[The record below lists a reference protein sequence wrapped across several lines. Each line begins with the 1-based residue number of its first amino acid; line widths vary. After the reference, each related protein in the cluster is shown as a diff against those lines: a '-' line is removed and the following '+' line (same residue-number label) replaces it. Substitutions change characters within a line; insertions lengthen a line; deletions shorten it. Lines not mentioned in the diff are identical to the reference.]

1 MKNIDINKVD
11 PEILLALING
21 VFKDYSKS
29 FNELNNGKAV
39 GFNTTLTPNKIKV
52 HDVLLKQGKH
62 TKEELEESNIANDE
76 IEVRY
81 LRVGKYFDTIT
92 YKTPILEE
100 FKDGFIYQK
109 LDAVNKVWEE
119 LSFEIGDIVTQEE
132 LDKETIRRVHR
143 VRSVEVPIYQLTI
156 RLQNQK
162 EVLNDKWWKRI
173 LYLDLLNT
181 LLAKGIEY
189 GEVLG
194 LLKRGEEEKA
204 MLAKELGANAKEV
217 LDNNKIVIRSEIP
230 KPLEGDDKAYAEYIA
245 KEKAKLN
252 KK

>member
-1 MKNIDINKVD
+1 MKKIDINKVD
-11 PEILLALING
+11 PEILLTLING
-21 VFKDYSKS
+21 VFEDYSNS

-39 GFNTTLTPNKIKV
+39 GFHTTLTPNKVKV
-52 HDVLLKQGKH
+52 HDVLVKQGKY
-62 TKEELEESNIANDE
+62 TKEELEKSEIPNDE
-76 IEVRY
+76 VEVRY

-109 LDAVNKVWEE
+109 LDVVNKVWEE
-119 LSFEIGDIVTQEE
+119 MSFDIGDTVTQEE
-132 LDKETIRRVHR
+132 LDNETIRKEHR
-143 VRSVEVPIYQLTI
+143 VRSVEVPIYQQTI
-156 RLQNQK
+156 RLKDQK

-181 LLAKGIEY
+181 LMAKGIEY

-204 MLAKELGANAKEV
+204 VLAKELGANAKEV
-217 LDNNKIVIRSEIP
+217 LENNKIVIRSEMP

-245 KEKAKLN
+245 KEKAKLD